1 MRKDGK
7 QPTRARRYLRLGIIA
22 FVIAGLLLL
31 ARTLYVVFADPMQ
44 AFLTPAPAATATP
57 AATFTPVPAATP
69 RATAQFNTPPTLS
82 PTPTPEPTPTPT
94 PMYAEFMQ
102 NRVNILLVGYDK
114 SPEREVEENDVF
126 RDETNDF
133 RSDVLMLLTVD
144 FARKEAHLIS
154 VPRDSYAPIYKE
166 NGELY
171 SKRGKWK
178 INAAFAKG
186 GSATKRGFQYAMQ
199 TVGKLLGVPI
209 DYYAGVDMDG
219 LKGVVN
225 AMGGVYYDVDVEIRL
240 NGRRLKTGY
249 QHLNGQQ
256 VLDYVR
262 ARKGISTDAG
272 RNDRQQR
279 MLFAI
284 FGQLQSRDQLKNF
297 PKIYRSM
304 KQYVTTNLNAEQI
317 AAMAAF
323 GMQLS
328 MEDIHRHTLVGEYN
342 SDTPYSSANYYL
354 IDNEALVALI
364 QEVFKITISPNP
376 RYDMRYVLSDIAAEE
391 AKDDIRDAEYLLA
404 RKKVRDAFP
413 EDSEGNML
421 SSSPALLALKAQM
434 EFLRVRCTRAQDADL
449 DIPLNITAIRSG
461 QASLYNC
468 MRILSLE
475 VGLTQRDVSSS
486 RLPKVVFDALPEREP
501 EPAPTAAANA

>member
-1 MRKDGK
+1 
-7 QPTRARRYLRLGIIA
+7 
-22 FVIAGLLLL
+22 
-31 ARTLYVVFADPMQ
+31 
-44 AFLTPAPAATATP
+44 
-57 AATFTPVPAATP
+57 
-69 RATAQFNTPPTLS
+69 
-82 PTPTPEPTPTPT
+82 
-94 PMYAEFMQ
+94 MYAEFMQ

-114 SPEREVEENDVF
+114 SPEREVVESDVF

-144 FARKEAHLIS
+144 FAEKEAHLIS

-186 GSATKRGFQYAMQ
+186 GSATKRGYQYAMQ

-225 AMGGVYYDVDVEIRL
+225 AMGGVYYDVDVDIRL

-279 MLFAI
+279 ILFAI
-284 FGQLQSRDQLKNF
+284 FEQLQTKDQLKNF

-304 KQYVTTNLNAEQI
+304 KQYITTNLNAEQI

-323 GMQLS
+323 GIQLS
-328 MEDIHRHTLVGEYN
+328 KEDIHRHTLIGEYN

-354 IDNEALVALI
+354 IDNEALVALM
-364 QEVFKITISPNP
+364 QEVFGITILTNP
-376 RYDMRYVLSDIAAEE
+376 RYDKAYVLADIAAQE
-391 AKDDIRDAEYLLA
+391 AKDDLDDADYLLA

-413 EDSEGNML
+413 KDSEGNVL
-421 SSSPALLALKAQM
+421 APSPALLALKAQM
-434 EFLRVRCTRAQDADL
+434 AFLRARCTRGEDADL
-449 DIPLNITAIRSG
+449 DIPLSITAIRSG
-461 QASLYNC
+461 QAALYNC
-468 MRILSLE
+468 MRVLSLE
-475 VGLTQRDVSSS
+475 VGLTKRDVSSS

-501 EPAPTAAANA
+501 EPTPTAAVQKTT